1 MSDLLP
7 ASDALYSLG
16 SATRKWKSLYLSN
29 VLFKTPSWGVLEVKT
44 PDDTAY
50 ASWRG
55 SNLELYGGLLYI
67 MHEHGQIMIQ
77 GPAPQ
82 DTVAL
87 QKSGSVQLDFL
98 APDLPGDAAILR
110 ILGKI
115 LVDTIEEKTADAGV
129 TVDGVLCKD
138 GVIPNA
144 AYPNA
149 LLLDGSRAV
158 TGDLTRRY
166 TYLGANFDTIVGVL
180 DENNGL
186 GGGLPSP
193 FFQMGQIDAANNLT
207 VWRILIDSSQDRM
220 DFQSYDYG
228 TSSFQTRF
236 RWYQGRFTAHGNVV
250 PNASA
255 TYDFGSSLLA
265 WRDLWLTQYLRV
277 GKVSSLPTASSTHR
291 GKLIR
296 VEGGSGV
303 ADTLYICMKSAADTY
318 SWVQVASG

>member
-1 MSDLLP
+1 L
-7 ASDALYSLG
+7 
-16 SATRKWKSLYLSN
+16 
-29 VLFKTPSWGVLEVKT
+29 GVLEVKT
-44 PDDTAY
+44 PDDSAY

-115 LVDTIEEKTADAGV
+115 LVDTIEEKTAGAKTTLVNGLKTDTIDEKTANAGV

-138 GVIPNA
+138 SIIPNS
-144 AYPNA
+144 AYPDA
-149 LLLDGSRAV
+149 LLRDGSRVA
-158 TGDLTRRY
+158 TGDLLRRY
-166 TYLGANFDTIVGVL
+166 VYLGANFDATMGVL
-180 DENNGL
+180 DETQGL
-186 GGGLPSP
+186 GGGYPSP
-193 FFQMGQIDAANNLT
+193 FFQMGNIDAINLLT
-207 VWRILIDSSQDRM
+207 VWRILIDSSSDRM

-228 TSSFQTRF
+228 TSSFVTRF
-236 RWYQGRFTAHGNVV
+236 RWYQSRFTAHGNVV
-250 PNASA
+250 PNAA
-255 TYDFGSSLLA
+255 GIYDFGSSLLT
-265 WRDLWLTQYLRV
+265 WRDLWLSQYLRT
-277 GKVSSLPTASSTHR
+277 GKITSLPTASSTHR
-291 GKLIR
+291 GKMIR
-296 VEGGSGV
+296 VEGAAGE
-303 ADTLYICMKSAADTY
+303 ADKLYVCMKSAADTY